1 MLAFFNLRQKV
12 YTCTY
17 AHIDVNKIYKSKK
30 AGSYYFE
37 FEWTKL
43 NEWMSD
49 VTKSSTSTEFS
60 VLVLITFLL
69 KIDIRGLAML
79 I

>member
-37 FEWTKL
+37 FE
-43 NEWMSD
+43 
-49 VTKSSTSTEFS
+49 
-60 VLVLITFLL
+60 
-69 KIDIRGLAML
+69 
-79 I
+79 